1 MNRKGNEMLEVF
13 SDVVQNSTDGKQLP
27 YKQLIA

>member
-1 MNRKGNEMLEVF
+1 MKDIFAG
-13 SDVVQNSTDGKQLP
+13 VVQGTTDGKQLP